1 MPCAGVLRCRPV
13 PSGAEK
19 WCDLVSRRKQTPSGL
34 RDYTPGELA
43 IRRRIERRIAEVF
56 ERWGYEELM
65 TPTIEFADVLSPS
78 GGYPNTESMYRF
90 FDPDGQF
97 VALRPE
103 MTTPIA
109 RLVSTRLTSVVDP
122 GRFWYIANVFRYA
135 DPQVGHRREFCQAGV
150 EIIGTRSVLAD
161 AESIA
166 LCVDCLDGCGLR
178 GFGIDVGHMGF
189 VNGLMSDIGLEDSD
203 ATRVKAALLRQD
215 LVALKSTVAS
225 LGLSQSDSERLL
237 SLADLRGDASILEKG
252 RETAGGSRE
261 AASAVA
267 ELESVVRHLECCG
280 AAGAISVDLGLVK
293 RLDYYTGVIFQG
305 HARGVG
311 YDICGGGRYDNLLR
325 QFGFDCPSTG
335 FAIGIERVL
344 AAVEQGGTALPDDEG
359 RFSCVITFED
369 GQAEAALAD
378 ARLLRAHGFVV
389 EIELDGRPVDVVCMR
404 ARRNGRSCVLS
415 YSSGSDGRSQCQV
428 CVLSQRTS
436 DVTDELRNALSLR
449 DLAF

>member
-1 MPCAGVLRCRPV
+1 MRA
-13 PSGAEK
+13 GAEK

-34 RDYTPGELA
+34 RDYTPSELA
-43 IRRRIERRIAEVF
+43 IRRRLEQRIAAVF
-56 ERWGYEELM
+56 ERWGYQELM
-65 TPTIEFADVLSPS
+65 TPTLEFADVLSPS
-78 GGYPNTESMYRF
+78 GGYSDTDPVYRF

-109 RLVSTRLTSVVDP
+109 RLVSTRLRSEVDP

-166 LCVDCLDGCGLR
+166 LCVDCLHGCGLR
-178 GFGIDVGHMGF
+178 DFGIDIGHMGF
-189 VNGLMSDIGLEDSD
+189 VNGLMSDIGLEDSE

-215 LVALKSTVAS
+215 LVALKSIVA
-225 LGLSQSDSERLL
+225 GLRLPQSESDRLL
-237 SLADLRGDASILEKG
+237 ALADLRGDGSILERG
-252 RETAGGSRE
+252 REIAGRSRE
-261 AASAVA
+261 ALSAIA
-267 ELESVVRHLECCG
+267 ELESVVRHLGCYG
-280 AAGAISVDLGLVK
+280 AADVISVDLGLLK

-335 FAIGIERVL
+335 FAIGIERVM
-344 AAVEQGGTALPDDEG
+344 AAVEQGGAAQPDDEG
-359 RFSCVITFED
+359 PFACVITFED
-369 GQAEAALAD
+369 GHAEAALAD
-378 ARLLRAHGFVV
+378 ARLLRARGFVV
-389 EIELDGRPVDVVCMR
+389 EIELDGRPVEAVCAR

-415 YSSGSDGRSQCQV
+415 YSSGSEGRLQCQV
-428 CVLSQRTS
+428 RVFSPRAS
-436 DVTDELRNALSLR
+436 DVKDELRSALSLR
-449 DLAF
+449 DLVF